1 MTLVLEV
8 NKKIEDVLLSEIG
21 NLDIEVLKMP
31 VDLLDPSEVSFLG
44 ALRDPFQLDKPDI
57 IDIP

>member
-1 MTLVLEV
+1 M